1 MAKAIQLLDDDL
13 LSRLDIRA
21 LTWSGAP
28 SEEYN
33 LKILINKLISW
44 PPAAQLQFSAG
55 GGTFPAATTAS
66 YNQVHHGTS
75 KHQMLHQ
82 NCRVAGA
89 CCIVQG

>member
-33 LKILINKLISW
+33 LKILINKLICW
-44 PPAAQLQFSAG
+44 PPAEPQPAVAVQCRG
-55 GGTFPAATTAS
+55 FPARQATTR
-66 YNQVHHGTS
+66 YMVVHPPINKCYIKT
-75 KHQMLHQ
+75 
-82 NCRVAGA
+82 VE
-89 CCIVQG
+89 